1 MKEEK
6 SYFEGLFSGIKT
18 LCIGLKTTMRE
29 FFTPKI
35 TEQYPENRGELKMF
49 DRFRGKLTMVH
60 TDKNEHHCVAC
71 GLCQMACPNGSI
83 TVHSEMITTDDGK
96 KKRQLVKYE
105 YNLGSCMFCQL
116 CVRACPHHA
125 IEFEQEFENAVF
137 DRSKL
142 ILTLNH
148 PGSKLEERK
157 PAPRPAAAAA
167 ATKPAAAAAK
177 PAAAPA
183 AAPKAAAAAAEP
195 KAAAPAAKPAAA
207 AAKPEATAEAKP
219 ETKPETKSE

>member
-167 ATKPAAAAAK
+167 AAK
-177 PAAAPA
+177 PAAPA
-183 AAPKAAAAAAEP
+183 AAPKAAAAAAAEL
-195 KAAAPAAKPAAA
+195 KAAAPAAKPATA